1 MDDFDAFVSRL
12 SQNHPGY
19 EGFITHLC
27 TLASA
32 CLPPFIYI
40 TDANNPR
47 VTASVVDAI
56 FREIPQGS
64 DFPPTCY
71 ARVNAVTCF
80 HARVF
85 YDTIL
90 NALAG
95 WKPAW
100 ESGCQ
105 TWPGEDGVKYNDSID
120 SFLHGLRRLSAE
132 HGTDPPSRGK
142 GKGKGK
148 AKAKTSSTEEPSMVI
163 FIERAERL
171 CENLPELI
179 VPLSRLAE
187 LARVR
192 VNVILLSSMHWED
205 LRPPLGA
212 APDPYF
218 LDVEPLTKPDIIQRL
233 VSAFRNTS
241 ENVQSSGEQ
250 SMTYHPGLLSL
261 YEHYAEMVYGTISLY
276 ASDPIELQYIAAA
289 RWPGFVKP
297 VVCQQGGD
305 DPDVDGGHELDI
317 QLPNTDGRLR
327 LFKYFSSSF
336 THALETLYPRLTNAA
351 DWASENDWDPTE
363 SPPETQSGS
372 TRENA
377 RKSVARMANLPR
389 FSKFILIAAFLASTN
404 PAKSDMRIFGRGT
417 SERKK
422 RRRRNTPSTKGG
434 TIKNSAVSQRLL
446 GPSTFPLDRLL
457 AILGALLEEHDV
469 DSWPFDH
476 RFVLPGEYTDME
488 IGRIHV
494 YAAVSQLAFM
504 RALHRMSPMEKMD
517 GPPTFKCGI
526 SYEVALALAKDV
538 GISSLNDL
546 MWDPV

>member
-1 MDDFDAFVSRL
+1 MVLEDSL
-12 SQNHPGY
+12 QNMGQTRRA
-19 EGFITHLC
+19 G
-27 TLASA
+27 A
-32 CLPPFIYI
+32 
-40 TDANNPR
+40 
-47 VTASVVDAI
+47 
-56 FREIPQGS
+56 RE
-64 DFPPTCY
+64 
-71 ARVNAVTCF
+71 
-80 HARVF
+80 
-85 YDTIL
+85 
-90 NALAG
+90 
-95 WKPAW
+95 
-100 ESGCQ
+100 
-105 TWPGEDGVKYNDSID
+105 
-120 SFLHGLRRLSAE
+120 
-132 HGTDPPSRGK
+132 
-142 GKGKGK
+142 K
-148 AKAKTSSTEEPSMVI
+148 AKERPKLRHPPLKNPPWSSSLSVRSDYVRIYPSSSFPCRVWPSWSVTVFLSHAWHLALSYLTPTQGRHRLTSFSQ
-163 FIERAERL
+163 
-171 CENLPELI
+171 
-179 VPLSRLAE
+179 
-187 LARVR
+187 ARVR

-351 DWASENDWDPTE
+351 DWASENDWGPTE